1 MQRNDQQGGP
11 EPQARTGVRP
21 SVLVAAVGLIAA
33 VAVIGYAL
41 RSEHPDGSDES
52 AALEAQAAGE
62 NAARSGSAA
71 SEAPGAGFGVGRGA
85 ASGTGGDLA
94 AGGDAEGAQA
104 SEARARGQAPG
115 PGEPGRA
122 EYIAAQRHARS
133 VARDARN
140 AASDGSPRS
149 LEEARALLATPTA
162 SSEER
167 IEAVDQ
173 LLDQGLEG
181 EPDTPE
187 VANVLE
193 SLREAA
199 LGSNVDV
206 AIAAIEALGEI
217 ETPVST
223 QALGEILASNVSEDI
238 KLAAIDAI
246 TSLDTAGAAV
256 ALSYGLRDASP
267 DVRDEAAWGMSW
279 VDDRDQSALSAL
291 VQAANVETDELIF
304 DTMVSAIEDYE

>member
-1 MQRNDQQGGP
+1 M
-11 EPQARTGVRP
+11 
-21 SVLVAAVGLIAA
+21 
-33 VAVIGYAL
+33 
-41 RSEHPDGSDES
+41 
-52 AALEAQAAGE
+52 
-62 NAARSGSAA
+62 
-71 SEAPGAGFGVGRGA
+71 A
-85 ASGTGGDLA
+85 ASGGDIA
-94 AGGDAEGAQA
+94 PKGDAQGNQA
-104 SEARARGQAPG
+104 SQAQARGQAPR

-133 VARDARN
+133 AARDARS
-140 AASDGSPRS
+140 AASGGSPLS
-149 LEEARALLATPTA
+149 LEESRALLATPTA

-167 IEAVDQ
+167 VEAVDQ

-181 EPDTPE
+181 EPDAPA
-187 VANVLE
+187 VANILD

-199 LGSNVDV
+199 LDPNPEV
-206 AIAAIEALGEI
+206 AIAATEALGEI
-217 ETPVST
+217 ETPAST
-223 QALGEILASNVSEDI
+223 QALGDILASNAPESV

-256 ALSYGLRDASP
+256 ALSRGLRDASP

-304 DTMVSAIEDYE
+304 DTMVGAIEDYE